1 MEKSV
6 KNAVFKGF
14 PVLMESGPFWSKQY
28 SQTTNKETN
37 NSLSSYFKEM
47 YLVSKCM
54 SKRVADQSAIG
65 LPLVVHMTYRTQN
78 LSPKLVSGWTWNW
91 TGERCWASVDKTKA
105 LLPIPSSFNWRR
117 GTGCGWSWLKGG
129 WWNPIPTRPSQA
141 SLVTGKSS
149 H

>member
-14 PVLMESGPFWSKQY
+14 PVLMESGPLGSKQY

-37 NSLSSYFKEM
+37 NFLSSYFKEI

-65 LPLVVHMTYRTQN
+65 QPIVVSHPYDVTIVNASSGFGRQVSTQ
-78 LSPKLVSGWTWNW
+78 
-91 TGERCWASVDKTKA
+91 
-105 LLPIPSSFNWRR
+105 R
-117 GTGCGWSWLKGG
+117 GF
-129 WWNPIPTRPSQA
+129 IM
-141 SLVTGKSS
+141 
-149 H
+149 

>member
-14 PVLMESGPFWSKQY
+14 PVLMESGALGSKQY

-65 LPLVVHMTYRTQN
+65 LPM
-78 LSPKLVSGWTWNW
+78 
-91 TGERCWASVDKTKA
+91 ASAKKA
-105 LLPIPSSFNWRR
+105 
-117 GTGCGWSWLKGG
+117 CGHL
-129 WWNPIPTRPSQA
+129 
-141 SLVTGKSS
+141 
-149 H
+149 

>member
-14 PVLMESGPFWSKQY
+14 PVLMESGPFGSKQY

-37 NSLSSYFKEM
+37 NSLSSFFKEI

-65 LPLVVHMTYRTQN
+65 LPMTQQEIFWRSIYDSAVCLDPQPHM
-78 LSPKLVSGWTWNW
+78 KGW
-91 TGERCWASVDKTKA
+91 
-105 LLPIPSSFNWRR
+105 
-117 GTGCGWSWLKGG
+117 
-129 WWNPIPTRPSQA
+129 
-141 SLVTGKSS
+141 
-149 H
+149 

>member
-14 PVLMESGPFWSKQY
+14 PVLMESGPLGSKQY

-37 NSLSSYFKEM
+37 NSLSSFFKEI

-65 LPLVVHMTYRTQN
+65 LPMHAVPFT
-78 LSPKLVSGWTWNW
+78 LSLLSGFLYK
-91 TGERCWASVDKTKA
+91 R
-105 LLPIPSSFNWRR
+105 
-117 GTGCGWSWLKGG
+117 
-129 WWNPIPTRPSQA
+129 
-141 SLVTGKSS
+141 
-149 H
+149 

>member
-14 PVLMESGPFWSKQY
+14 PVLMESGPLGSKQY

-54 SKRVADQSAIG
+54 SKRVADQNAIG
-65 LPLVVHMTYRTQN
+65 QPMCPMRF
-78 LSPKLVSGWTWNW
+78 SIW
-91 TGERCWASVDKTKA
+91 
-105 LLPIPSSFNWRR
+105 
-117 GTGCGWSWLKGG
+117 
-129 WWNPIPTRPSQA
+129 
-141 SLVTGKSS
+141 
-149 H
+149 